1 MADIVAKAC
10 TCIGEENVQGRKNS
24 EVAQWMSLART
35 LKASDLAGLDASL
48 VSKSHLVGHSLSLA
62 DAAVYVA
69 VMTTK
74 GIDVSS
80 FPNITRFVV
89 HIQKM
94 VKAVPGVSQ
103 LPESTRPTFIPLAMK
118 AAASSSSAAPKK
130 EAAAGGADGGKKE
143 KKEKKDAPAA
153 AGAAAAA
160 NGASDEV
167 NPSLLDFRV
176 GEIVK
181 CWNHPDSDKLLC
193 EEVDLGEEGGPRNIA
208 SGIRAHYSAEEFVGK
223 KVRSLYSLLLSLSL
237 SLYTASSISTNHR
250 CNRRRRRYPILSY

>member
-10 TCIGEENVQGRKNS
+10 TCIGGEDVQGRKNS

-35 LKASDLAGLDASL
+35 LKTSDLAGLDASL
-48 VSKSHLVGHSLSLA
+48 ASRSYLVGNSLSLA

-69 VMTTK
+69 LMTTK

-80 FPNITRFVV
+80 FPNVTRFVV

-94 VKAVPGVSQ
+94 VKAVPGVRL

-118 AAASSSSAAPKK
+118 AAASSSSSAAPKK

-143 KKEKKDAPAA
+143 KKEKKEAPAA
-153 AGAAAAA
+153 AAAD
-160 NGASDEV
+160 GASDEI
-167 NPSLLDFRV
+167 NPSLLDIRV

-223 KVRSLYSLLLSLSL
+223 KVRLLHSLLLSLF
-237 SLYTASSISTNHR
+237 LYTASIGTTHHHHHR
-250 CNRRRRRYPILSY
+250 NVEVMIVTIVLSLPM